1 MSDAVQHV
9 VDAAALGSFYALFAL
24 GIALIFGIMRLVNF
38 AHGELIMVGSFAIY
52 LTRNL
57 GWPTMVLAAL
67 ASAIVMALITERVA
81 FRPIRGANPATLL
94 ITSFAVSYLL
104 QSGSRLVFTSLPKSA
119 DIDPLLRDS
128 FVVGGVF
135 VSWLTLITIVVT
147 VLLLGGLAVFL
158 QTTPM
163 GTQMRAA
170 AEDFDAARLCGVDAN
185 RVVAVAFALSGLLA
199 GAAALL
205 IVGQTGTLF
214 PTMGLEPVLF
224 GFTAAVIGGMGS
236 LAGAVL
242 GGYLLGAGSTAL
254 TITLPTSV
262 APFRDAFLFLL
273 VMVVLTVRPEGIVP
287 ARGTVT
293 RV

>member
-1 MSDAVQHV
+1 M
-9 VDAAALGSFYALFAL
+9 
-24 GIALIFGIMRLVNF
+24 
-38 AHGELIMVGSFAIY
+38 
-52 LTRNL
+52 
-57 GWPTMVLAAL
+57 
-67 ASAIVMALITERVA
+67 
-81 FRPIRGANPATLL
+81 
-94 ITSFAVSYLL
+94 
-104 QSGSRLVFTSLPKSA
+104 
-119 DIDPLLRDS
+119 
-128 FVVGGVF
+128 
-135 VSWLTLITIVVT
+135 ITIVVT
-147 VLLLGGLAVFL
+147 AVLLGGLAVFL
-158 QTTPM
+158 HATPT
-163 GTQMRAA
+163 GAQMRAA

-254 TITLPTSV
+254 TITLPTGV